1 MKILEFNNKYHF
13 KLYGSA
19 DERETGELI
28 QKSFS
33 KTKVENLC
41 GKTTL
46 LDLSKE
52 LSACSCVIGNDSGG
66 MHLANFLG
74 VQTVVLFGPT
84 NPDATRPIFG
94 ENSHIITAGF
104 QANKKKT
111 MAVSSKVI
119 SLLQNTLSD

>member
-1 MKILEFNNKYHF
+1 MVL
-13 KLYGSA
+13 
-19 DERETGELI
+19 DERERGELI
-28 QKSFS
+28 RENFKSS
-33 KTKVENLC
+33 EVENLC

-52 LSACSCVIGNDSGG
+52 LSSCSSVIGNDSGG

-74 VQTVVLFGPT
+74 VQTIVIFGPT

-94 ENSHIITAGF
+94 ENSHIVKASF
-104 QANKKKT
+104 QANKNKT

-119 SLLQNTLSD
+119 SLLQKTFAN